1 LDPLLRIELSFLP
14 LQETMHHLTRLTD
27 PPILMIACN
36 AQVADDVPVQTVRED
51 AYQDPI
57 REELDTYDRLN
68 RLREFMAKDSLDY

>member
-1 LDPLLRIELSFLP
+1 
-14 LQETMHHLTRLTD
+14 
-27 PPILMIACN
+27 MIACN

-57 REELDTYDRLN
+57 HEELDTYDWLN